1 MHPNQIKIS
10 IAYNDEQQKGC
21 WFDCLAPTGASIRR
35 VLSDPQIQKRL
46 PPFEWETLSVGL
58 WGKAATLQTVL
69 KAGDRIEIYAPLEVD
84 PKTIRLLR
92 AAQNPKERDKW
103 RRKK

>member
-1 MHPNQIKIS
+1 MHPNQIEIS
-10 IAYNDEQQKGC
+10 IAFSDAKQEGC
-21 WFDCLAPTGASIRR
+21 WFDCEVPTGASIRR

-46 PPFEWETLSVGL
+46 PVLEWETISVGI

-69 KAGDRIEIYAPLEVD
+69 KAGDRIEIYMPLQVD
-84 PKTIRLLR
+84 PKQIRLLR
-92 AAQNPKERDKW
+92 AAQNPTERDKW

>member
-1 MHPNQIKIS
+1 MHPNHIEIS
-10 IAYNDEQQKGC
+10 IAFSDANQKGY
-21 WFDCLAPTGASIRR
+21 WFDCVAPSGASIRR

-46 PPFEWETLSVGL
+46 PPFEWETLSVGI

-69 KAGDRIEIYAPLEVD
+69 KVGDRIEIYEPLQVD
-84 PKTIRLLR
+84 PKQIRLMR
-92 AAQNPKERDKW
+92 AAQDPVERDKW